1 MDREV
6 KVIYFYHKAPRGTW
20 SDEVLS
26 RNRYI
31 TSKIPS
37 SDYTFWVE
45 QIHSLLIQSCCSNSW
60 FIRDEWWCI
69 WRACIFFWDILN
81 MIHLPFPFPLYFWC
95 ESVNLRTKW
104 RELMLFFFTSV
115 WFSDLDNME
124 KVSISHD
131 VPALD
136 PMLFGTS
143 LFMSF
148 FPGICLPISGQNA
161 QFWWHCCSFI
171 CLFSEFCRPLGVERS

>member
-6 KVIYFYHKAPRGTW
+6 KGFYHKALRGTW

-69 WRACIFFWDILN
+69 WRAYIFFWDILN

-104 RELMLFFFTSV
+104 RELMFFFHISLLFWPGQHGEGKYITRLSCIRPNVV
-115 WFSDLDNME
+115 WNQLVHQFFSRHLPTHLRS
-124 KVSISHD
+124 KCTVL
-131 VPALD
+131 VAL
-136 PMLFGTS
+136 LFHH
-143 LFMSF
+143 LFV
-148 FPGICLPISGQNA
+148 
-161 QFWWHCCSFI
+161 FWVLQASWSWAKLIF
-171 CLFSEFCRPLGVERS
+171 